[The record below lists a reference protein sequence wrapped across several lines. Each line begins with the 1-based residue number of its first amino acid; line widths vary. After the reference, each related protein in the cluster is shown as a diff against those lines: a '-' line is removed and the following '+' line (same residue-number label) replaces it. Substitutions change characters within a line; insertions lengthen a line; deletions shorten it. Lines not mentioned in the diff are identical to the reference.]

1 MIRRLFRFLIIW
13 AVVVAIGIWIGGLV
27 WFAGS
32 LPDHIDDTT
41 THTDAIV
48 VLTGGHGRIEE
59 GVLLLRQGLAKKLFI
74 SGVEER
80 LDVQDVLKS
89 VHLPPAPSDDA
100 IMLGHMADSTASNA
114 AETSD
119 WMHAQNFK
127 SMRLVT
133 SNYHMPRSLLEFR
146 HAMPDLHMI
155 LHPVFPD
162 AVKQDRWWAWPGT
175 AQLIAVEY
183 VKYLVAAASLRV
195 LGEPEPQ

>member
-1 MIRRLFRFLIIW
+1 MLRTLILI
-13 AVVVAIGIWIGGLV
+13 VLVVAIAAWIRGLI
-27 WFAGS
+27 WFADTV
-32 LPDHIDDTT
+32 PEKIADTT
-41 THTDAIV
+41 MHTDAIV

-59 GVLLLRQGLAKKLFI
+59 GVALLREGMAKKLFI

-80 LDVQDVLKS
+80 LDVADVLKS
-89 VHLPPAPSDDA
+89 LHIPPDSTDSA

-133 SNYHMPRSLLEFR
+133 SAYHMPRSLLEFR
-146 HAMPDLHMI
+146 HAVPDLKI
-155 LHPVFPD
+155 IPHPVFPD

-183 VKYLVAAASLRV
+183 VKYLVADASLKLV
-195 LGEPEPQ
+195 GDEEPR